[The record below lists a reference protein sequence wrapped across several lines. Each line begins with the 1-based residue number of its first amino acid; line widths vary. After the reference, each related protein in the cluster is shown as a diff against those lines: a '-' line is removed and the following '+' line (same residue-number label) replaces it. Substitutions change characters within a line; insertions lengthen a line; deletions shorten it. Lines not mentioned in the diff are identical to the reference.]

1 MMMKKLTLTDLKKH
15 LAQKS
20 KEELI
25 HEISILYEKF
35 PQVKE
40 YYQIQGSAEDEVV
53 QKYRNLIIEE
63 FTEGKRRP
71 FPKARLSAGKK
82 ALSDFKKLTSNP
94 ELIVDM
100 ILTYVESVS
109 SFNSN
114 YSPDTED
121 YYTSPEDMFEKA
133 LAVMKESNLLAKFK
147 TRARKIVKDAVDG
160 NGNYDSLKERYEE
173 VYGGFRD

>member
-1 MMMKKLTLTDLKKH
+1 MMKKLSLIDLKKH

-20 KEELI
+20 KEELVQ
-25 HEISILYEKF
+25 EISILYQRF
-35 PQVKE
+35 PQVKD
-40 YYQIQGSAEDEVV
+40 YYQIQASAKEEVV
-53 QKYRNLIIEE
+53 KKYRDLIIEE

-100 ILTYVESVS
+100 MLTYVESVS
-109 SFNSN
+109 SFNSSF
-114 YSPDTED
+114 SPDTED

-133 LAVMKESNLLAKFK
+133 LALMKESKLLAKFK
-147 TRARKIVKDAVDG
+147 TRAQEIVENAVDG
-160 NGNYDSLKERYEE
+160 YGHYDSLKERYED
-173 VYGGFRD
+173 VYQ